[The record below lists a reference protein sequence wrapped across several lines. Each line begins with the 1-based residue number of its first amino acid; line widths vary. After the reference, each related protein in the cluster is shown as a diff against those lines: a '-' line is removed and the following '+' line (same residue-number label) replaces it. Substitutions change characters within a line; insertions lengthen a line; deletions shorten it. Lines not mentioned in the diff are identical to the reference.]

1 MSIPLNSCLQG
12 SFTSTG
18 GTFVLPVEFSPVYFR
33 MTNLTEQNSTATPG
47 VVKRTEWYAG
57 MPTDSAFTVSNTSGA
72 ATDTS
77 AYITSGGITLVN
89 TSLITPGALNTS
101 ITAISDANPAVV
113 SLTSTAGIAPGYVAI
128 MSNTTG
134 MLQIGGWAFTVG
146 TVVANTSFTLAY
158 LNSSGFAAAATAGDV
173 RVVPYNPIWYPRN
186 RLITSITQA
195 SSAVIQLSVTHGFTV
210 GQLVRI
216 YVPSQFGMT
225 QMNGQLATVTAINT
239 TTNTITVNV
248 NSSGFTAFAFPSSL
262 VAGAGV
268 NFPQVV
274 PVGEA
279 ATAPYQN
286 LLDDATNNQSII
298 GLNIGSAVC
307 GALNDVIEYVAFSGN

>member
-12 SFTSTG
+12 NFTSTG

-33 MTNLTEQNSTATPG
+33 MTNLTKQGSTANPG
-47 VVKRTEWYAG
+47 VVKRVEWYAG
-57 MPTDSAFTVSNTSGA
+57 MPTDSAFTVTNTNGA
-72 ATDTS
+72 ATDQS
-77 AYITSGGITLVN
+77 NYITSGGITLVD
-89 TSLITPGALNTS
+89 TSIRTPGALNTG
-101 ITAISDANPAVV
+101 ITAISQANPAVV
-113 SLTSTAGIAPGYVAI
+113 SLASTAGIAQGYIAL

-134 MLQIGGWAFTVG
+134 MLQISGWAFTVG
-146 TVVANTSFTLAY
+146 TVVASTSFTLAY
-158 LNSSGFAAAATAGDV
+158 LDSSGFAAAATAGDV
-173 RVVPYNPIWYPRN
+173 RIIPYNPLFYPRN

-225 QMNGQLATVTAINT
+225 QMNAQLATVTAVNT
-239 TTNTITVNV
+239 STNTITVNI
-248 NSSGFTAFAFPSSL
+248 NSTGFTAFAFPTSA
-262 VAGAGV
+262 VAATGV

-286 LLDDATNNQSII
+286 LLDDATFNTSVV

-307 GALNDVIEYVAFSGN
+307 GASNDVIEYVAFSGN